1 MLVFLFLV
9 ALAIVGF
16 AAGRMRR
23 APAFLDG
30 AALAGLA
37 ALLLVVSG
45 SGIGLGIHILPF
57 IVGLLCLGG
66 GFVGGASSDVKNM
79 NRRRLGGG
87 RSGGLLGR

>member
-9 ALAIVGF
+9 ALAVVGF

-30 AALAGLA
+30 AAI
-37 ALLLVVSG
+37 
-45 SGIGLGIHILPF
+45 IGLGAVAFLASWHILALV
-57 IVGLLCLGG
+57 VGVLCLAG
-66 GFVGGASSDVKNM
+66 GFVGGAAQDVKNL

-87 RSGGLLGR
+87 GGGLLNR

>member
-9 ALAIVGF
+9 ALAVIGF
-16 AAGRMRR
+16 AAGRLRK

-37 ALLLVVSG
+37 ALLLFPFG
-45 SGIGLGIHILPF
+45 GIHLF
-57 IVGLLCLGG
+57 ALIVGMLCLGG
-66 GFVGGASSDVKNM
+66 GFVGGATSDVKNM

-87 RSGGLLGR
+87 GRGGLLGR

>member
-16 AAGRMRR
+16 SAGRMRR

-37 ALLLVVSG
+37 AVTLLASAHVLALVVG
-45 SGIGLGIHILPF
+45 
-57 IVGLLCLGG
+57 VLCLAG
-66 GFVGGASSDVKNM
+66 GFVGGAAQDVKRL

-87 RSGGLLGR
+87 GGGLLKG

>member
-9 ALAIVGF
+9 ALAVVGF

-37 ALLLVVSG
+37 AVTFVIG
-45 SGIGLGIHILPF
+45 GLGFHLLPL
-57 IVGLLCLGG
+57 IVGLLCLAG
-66 GFVGGASSDVKNM
+66 GFVGGAAQDVKSL
-79 NRRRLGGG
+79 NRKRLGGG
-87 RSGGLLGR
+87 SGGLLNR